1 MIQIKFDFFRK
12 NLIDLPIIILTDSFE
27 WMIIMNFEDIVIVDG
42 VRTPIG
48 KFGGSL
54 KDFSAVQLASKT
66 IREVLKKNKLC
77 PIPTK
82 ENVMFRPKKLDDQMI
97 DLEQQYYKWDEASK
111 EIPID
116 EVIMGNVLQS
126 GQGQNVARQA
136 TIYGGLPKEV
146 NAFTVN
152 KVCASGL
159 KAISLAAQAIMTDSA
174 KVIIA
179 GGMESMSNAPYGL
192 PKARWGYVMD
202 LNGCGMVQ
210 DLMVLDGLF
219 ECFYGYH
226 MGVTAENIAE
236 KYSISR
242 REQDELGLIS
252 HQRALNAIK
261 QGDFEEE
268 IIPIEVPQRKRDPII
283 FNVDERPMETS
294 MEKMSKL
301 RPVFKKE
308 GTVTAGN
315 SSGINDAAAAVL
327 MMSEEE
333 AKKYGLK
340 PLGRILGF
348 ASGAIDP
355 AYMGVGPIPAVKKA
369 LKNSGIKLDD
379 LDLIE
384 LNEAFASQTIACM
397 KELDLDLDRTNVYGS
412 GISLGHPIGCT
423 GARLVVTLLK
433 AMRRYNKRY
442 GITTMCIGG
451 GQGMAMVFELIN

>member
-1 MIQIKFDFFRK
+1 MIKMK
-12 NLIDLPIIILTDSFE
+12 E
-27 WMIIMNFEDIVIVDG
+27 IVIVDG
-42 VRTPIG
+42 VRTAIG

-54 KDFSAVQLASKT
+54 KSISAVQLASKV
-66 IREVLKKNKLC
+66 IMEVLRKNRLR
-77 PIPTK
+77 PVPPK
-82 ENVMFRPKKLDDQMI
+82 ENVVFQPKNLNQGMI
-97 DLEQQYYKWDEASK
+97 ELEKKIYDWDNSLQEL
-111 EIPID
+111 PVD
-116 EVIMGNVLQS
+116 EVIMGNVLQA

-159 KAISLAAQAIMTDSA
+159 KAISLGAQAIMTNSA

-179 GGMESMSNAPYGL
+179 GGMESMSNVPYGL
-192 PKARWGYVMD
+192 PKARWGYIMNLD
-202 LNGCGMVQ
+202 GWGEVQ

-226 MGVTAENIAE
+226 MGITAENIAE

-242 REQDELGLIS
+242 RKQDELGLIS
-252 HQRALNAIK
+252 HRRALKAIK
-261 QGDFEEE
+261 DGIFEEE
-268 IIPIEVPQRKRDPII
+268 IIPIEIPQRKGDPLV
-283 FNVDERPMETS
+283 FEVDERPMETS
-294 MEKMSKL
+294 IEKMAKL
-301 RPVFKKE
+301 PPVFKKG

-327 MMSEEE
+327 MMSEDET
-333 AKKYGLK
+333 KNYGLK
-340 PLGRILGF
+340 PLGRILAF

-355 AYMGVGPIPAVKKA
+355 AFMGVGPIPAVKRA
-369 LKNSGIKLDD
+369 LKIAGISLDD
-379 LDLIE
+379 LNLIE

-397 KELDLDLDRTNVYGS
+397 KELGIELDRTNIYGS

-433 AMRRYNKRY
+433 AMKRKNMQY
-442 GITTMCIGG
+442 GLVTMCIGG
-451 GQGMAMVFELIN
+451 GQGMAMIFELIN

>member
-1 MIQIKFDFFRK
+1 MKV
-12 NLIDLPIIILTDSFE
+12 
-27 WMIIMNFEDIVIVDG
+27 EDIVITDG
-42 VRTPIG
+42 VRTAIG

-54 KDFSAVQLASKT
+54 KDISSVQLGSKV
-66 IREVLKKNKLC
+66 ISEVLRKNKLR
-77 PIPTK
+77 PIPPK
-82 ENVMFRPKKLDDQMI
+82 ENIKFKPKN
-97 DLEQQYYKWDEASK
+97 LEQGLIELEKKYYDWDDSTQ
-111 EIPID
+111 EISVD
-116 EVIMGNVLQS
+116 EVILGNVLQA

-136 TIYGGLPKEV
+136 TIYGGFPKEV

-159 KAISLAAQAIMTDSA
+159 KAISLAAQALMTNSA

-179 GGMESMSNAPYGL
+179 GGMESMSNAPYSL
-192 PKARWGYVMD
+192 PRARWGYIMD
-202 LNGCGMVQ
+202 LGSCGEVQ

-226 MGVTAENIAE
+226 MGITAENIAE

-252 HQRALNAIK
+252 HQRALKAIK
-261 QGDFEEE
+261 EGKFEEE
-268 IIPIEVPQRKRDPII
+268 IIPIEVPQRKGDPLV
-283 FNVDERPMETS
+283 FKEDERPMETS
-294 MEKMSKL
+294 IERMAKL
-301 RPVFKKE
+301 PPVFKKG

-327 MMSEEE
+327 MMSENES
-333 AKKYGLK
+333 KNYGLK

-355 AYMGVGPIPAVKKA
+355 AFMGVGLIPAVKRA
-369 LKNSGIKLDD
+369 LKIAGISLDD
-379 LDLIE
+379 LGLIE

-397 KELDLDLDRTNVYGS
+397 KELDIELDRTNIYGS

-423 GARLVVTLLK
+423 GARLVVTLLE
-433 AMRRYNKRY
+433 AMKRNNKQY
-442 GITTMCIGG
+442 GMTTMCIGG
-451 GQGMAMVFELIN
+451 GQGMAMVLELIN